1 MFNLF
6 VVLEYYII
14 KWFSSQ
20 GNNANWY
27 SGSSFFD
34 APLVEAYK
42 LCINNNKVLIPKL
55 LGSIMG
61 LQ

>member
-1 MFNLF
+1 MLLNDL
-6 VVLEYYII
+6 VLRETTPIDI
-14 KWFSSQ
+14 LDLHSLMHQ
-20 GNNANWY
+20 
-27 SGSSFFD
+27 
-34 APLVEAYK
+34 LVEAYK